1 MHASMGEIDRLR
13 EQLRRHERLY
23 YVLDS
28 PEISDAE
35 YDALMRQLQEL
46 EAQHPEWITPD
57 SPTQRV
63 GGKPREGF
71 VKVRHSSPIL
81 SLDNALNEGELRDFD
96 RRVSELLE
104 GAPYS
109 YVAELKMDG
118 LSMAAHYAD
127 GQIRQAITRGDG
139 RTGEDVTGNAR
150 TIRSLPLRL
159 RDHSLSGAFE
169 VRGEVVMQRIGDE
182 FMNHLRIR
190 PAPLRIQ
197 MGITHDIQRL
207 LLRQIDRRSVLA
219 DRARKAEADCRMRPV
234 RAASSGRIARRFS
247 TGRP

>member
-71 VKVRHSSPIL
+71 VKVRHSSPML

-118 LSMAAHYAD
+118 LSMAALY
-127 GQIRQAITRGDG
+127 REG
-139 RTGEDVTGNAR
+139 R
-150 TIRSLPLRL
+150 
-159 RDHSLSGAFE
+159 F
-169 VRGEVVMQRIGDE
+169 
-182 FMNHLRIR
+182 
-190 PAPLRIQ
+190 
-197 MGITHDIQRL
+197 
-207 LLRQIDRRSVLA
+207 
-219 DRARKAEADCRMRPV
+219 
-234 RAASSGRIARRFS
+234 
-247 TGRP
+247 